1 MGQPRGGTSRTFLM
15 QEGTG
20 GVHVRGQADPGNPR
34 FLQSK
39 VARKAPQALTPP
51 PEGTTA
57 ERESAARLMT
67 MSMKKAGMTSGA
79 PQWRPCAPFAP
90 MRPICAP
97 RPNLAPC
104 APFAPHAPQLHP
116 APQMRPNR
124 RVMGCAPFEPQRDL
138 LLLNPRA
145 ARRPMPRSTG
155 GKS

>member
-90 MRPICAP
+90 RAPIS
-97 RPNLAPC
+97 
-104 APFAPHAPQLHP
+104 PHAPHLRP
-116 APQMRPNR
+116 MRPSCALR
-124 RVMGCAPFEPQRDL
+124 PKCAPIGE
-138 LLLNPRA
+138 
-145 ARRPMPRSTG
+145 
-155 GKS
+155 